1 MIRLHSDFLV
11 FELESGETIPCS
23 VEAIAC
29 ELVEAVSG
37 LTDKSIIENAARA
50 VVHYFREDQSQE
62 VVSIQEFIDC
72 LAFVLRG
79 FGFEVETVNEGAG
92 TKAAAGIASS
102 TTARTSLLDF
112 AESRRE
118 DGTIM
123 EMDFFLKLRDHLKTH
138 LQENP
143 DLLLFTGVRP
153 CVQRILSSNRWT
165 RRCEALR
172 EQLVLFLEECL
183 TKDGSGRCHRM
194 VIR

>member
-62 VVSIQEFIDC
+62 IVSIQEFIDC

-79 FGFEVETVNEGAG
+79 FGFEVETVTEGKT
-92 TKAAAGIASS
+92 TKPAAGVA
-102 TTARTSLLDF
+102 TARTSLVDF
-112 AESRRE
+112 VESRRE

-123 EMDFFLKLRDHLKTH
+123 EMDFFLKLRDHLKSH

-153 CVQRILSSNRWT
+153 CVQRILSSNRWN

-183 TKDGSGRCHRM
+183 TRDGSGRCHRM